1 MADVAISPRRGKGE
15 PVLSDLGILCI
26 NPGEAA
32 VACRVAKQSGG
43 KRYRLFNSNL
53 YQVPA
58 TDRTTPF
65 FTAGPA
71 IGAPMAVLAL
81 EKLVALGA
89 KRILVY
95 GWCGSLTESLAVG
108 DILLPTRALSEEG
121 TSVHY
126 PLSSRAEAS
135 QLLLQP
141 LTDRLQAENIKVKT
155 GTVWTTDAPYRET
168 WDKIRR
174 YSSQS
179 VLGVEM
185 EFAALCTVA
194 AFRDVELAAML
205 LVSDEL
211 WRQPWQPGYT
221 HKKFKK
227 KCRLMLEILFDFC
240 RTFPS

>member
-1 MADVAISPRRGKGE
+1 MTDAAITPCREKGE
-15 PVLSDLGILCI
+15 PALSELGILCI
-26 NPGEAA
+26 NPGEA
-32 VACRVAKQSGG
+32 VLGCRLAKQSGG
-43 KRYRLFNSNL
+43 RRYKLFNSNL
-53 YQVPA
+53 YQIPA
-58 TDRTTPF
+58 SNQANPF

-71 IGAPMAVLAL
+71 VGAPMAVLAL

-95 GWCGSLTESLAVG
+95 GWCGSLTENLAVG
-108 DILLPTRALSEEG
+108 DVLLPNRAVSEEG
-121 TSVHY
+121 TSSHY
-126 PLSSRAEAS
+126 PLSAPAEAS

-141 LTDRLQAENIKVKT
+141 LTDRLRTENIKMKI

-168 WDKIRR
+168 QDKIRR
-174 YSSQS
+174 YGSQS

-185 EFAALCTVA
+185 EFAALNTVA
-194 AFRDVELAAML
+194 AFRGVELAAVL

-227 KCRLMLEILFDFC
+227 KSRLLVELLFDFC

>member
-1 MADVAISPRRGKGE
+1 MADVAISPCREKGE
-15 PVLSDLGILCI
+15 PALADLGILCI
-26 NPGEAA
+26 NPSEAA
-32 VACRVAKQSGG
+32 IACQLAKQAGG

-58 TDRTTPF
+58 TDLTNPF
-65 FTAGPA
+65 FTAGPT

-89 KRILVY
+89 KRIVVY

-108 DILLPTRALSEEG
+108 DVLLPNRAVSEEG
-121 TSVHY
+121 TSAHY
-126 PLSSRAEAS
+126 PLSFRAEAS

-141 LTDRLQAENIKVKT
+141 LAARLRTENIKMKT

-168 WDKIRR
+168 KDKIRT
-174 YSSQS
+174 YGSQS

-194 AFRDVELAAML
+194 AFRGVELAALL

-211 WRQPWQPGYT
+211 WRHPWQPGYT

-227 KCRLMLEILFDFC
+227 KSRLILELLFDFC
-240 RTFPS
+240 RTFTN

>member
-1 MADVAISPRRGKGE
+1 MTDVAITPRREKGE
-15 PVLSDLGILCI
+15 PILAKLGILCI
-26 NPGEAA
+26 NPGDA
-32 VACRVAKQSGG
+32 VLGCQLAKQLGG
-43 KRYRLFNSNL
+43 QRHKLFNSNL

-58 TDRTTPF
+58 TSQAGPF

-71 IGAPMAVLAL
+71 VGAPMAVLTL

-89 KRILVY
+89 KRIIVY

-108 DILLPTRALSEEG
+108 DALLPNRAVSEEG
-121 TSVHY
+121 TSAHY

-141 LTDRLQAENIKVKT
+141 LAARLQAENIKMKI

-168 WDKIRR
+168 KDKIRMHG
-174 YSSQS
+174 SQS
-179 VLGVEM
+179 VQGVEM
-185 EFAALCTVA
+185 EFAALNTVA
-194 AFRDVELAAML
+194 AFRGVELAAVL

-227 KCRLMLEILFDFC
+227 KSRLIVELLFDFC